1 MSKIVIQSEI
11 DSQSFLASFSKMQLQ
26 ELELFANALQE
37 LIAKKKGKQ
46 QKRQISQLMQSI
58 NETVLSPDKM
68 MDYLALRKKLQA
80 ETITETEYQAYM
92 NLVTEE
98 EELRNQRLTFMVEL
112 SQIKQIS
119 LPQLM
124 KELGLKPL

>member
-1 MSKIVIQSEI
+1 MSRIVIQSEI
-11 DSQSFLASFSKMQLQ
+11 DSKNFFASFSKMQLQ
-26 ELELFANALQE
+26 ELEFFANALEE
-37 LIAKKKGKQ
+37 LIAKKKARQ

-68 MDYLALRKKLQA
+68 MDYLTLRKKLQA
-80 ETITETEYQAYM
+80 ERITETEYKEYM

-98 EELRNQRLTFMVEL
+98 EEFRNQRLKYMIEL
-112 SQIKQIS
+112 SQLKQIS